1 MSRPNKIWFR
11 KDVGWWMVT
20 IAGEKIR
27 LAQGKK
33 NRKEAEQKFHE
44 VIAGRSQAPESPTAR
59 VADVIEAFLA
69 WTTIHRSS
77 ETNRN
82 YLSYGQSFSE
92 HAGYLQTSELK
103 PIHVTRWVDENGWR
117 QTTERNARRS
127 IHRAFSWACEEGIL
141 TRNPLQGMK
150 CPRAKARGRIMSD
163 AEYRTLLKHS
173 ASDFKTLLFTLKETG
188 CRPKEARTLRWE
200 HVREDRWVLDE
211 HKTAYKV
218 DKARVIYL
226 TAAMRKL
233 MVVLRR
239 RSTSPHVFLN
249 ARKEP
254 WTCNALRL
262 RIARL
267 KTKLNL
273 EDDLCAYMLRHA
285 FGTNAILN
293 GVDVATVA
301 ELMGHTSLEMVS
313 RVYLHL
319 ADQRSHLNAAVQTA
333 TRRRVPATLAQGA
346 PYPGA

>member
-103 PIHVTRWVDENGWR
+103 PIHVTRWIDENGWK

-150 CPRAKARGRIMSD
+150 SPGR
-163 AEYRTLLKHS
+163 K
-173 ASDFKTLLFTLKETG
+173 
-188 CRPKEARTLRWE
+188 P
-200 HVREDRWVLDE
+200 
-211 HKTAYKV
+211 
-218 DKARVIYL
+218 
-226 TAAMRKL
+226 
-233 MVVLRR
+233 
-239 RSTSPHVFLN
+239 
-249 ARKEP
+249 
-254 WTCNALRL
+254 
-262 RIARL
+262 
-267 KTKLNL
+267 
-273 EDDLCAYMLRHA
+273 
-285 FGTNAILN
+285 
-293 GVDVATVA
+293 VA
-301 ELMGHTSLEMVS
+301 GS
-313 RVYLHL
+313 
-319 ADQRSHLNAAVQTA
+319 
-333 TRRRVPATLAQGA
+333 
-346 PYPGA
+346 

>member
-11 KDVGWWMVT
+11 MDVGWWMVT

-59 VADVIEAFLA
+59 VADIVEAFLA
-69 WTTIHRSS
+69 WTKIHRSS

-82 YLSYGQSFSE
+82 YFWYGQSFSE
-92 HAGYLQTSELK
+92 CCGYLQTSELK
-103 PIHVTRWVDENGWR
+103 PIHITRWIDEKGWK

-127 IHRAFSWACEEGIL
+127 VYRAFSWACEEGVL
-141 TRNPLQGMK
+141 TRNPLQGMR
-150 CPRAKARGRIMSD
+150 CPRAKPRGRFMSD

-173 ASDFKTLLFTLKETG
+173 AADFKLLLFSLKETG

-200 HVREDRWVLDE
+200 NVREDRWVLDE
-211 HKTAYKV
+211 HKTSYKV
-218 DKARVIYL
+218 DKPRVIYL

-233 MVVLRR
+233 MNVLRR

-249 ARKEP
+249 SRNKP
-254 WTCNALRL
+254 WTCNALRH
-262 RIARL
+262 RIAHL
-267 KTKLNL
+267 KKTLNL
-273 EDDLCAYMLRHA
+273 QDDLCVYMLRHA

-319 ADQRSHLNAAVQTA
+319 ADQGAHLNAAVEKA
-333 TRRRVPATLAQGA
+333 TRRRVPATPASA
-346 PYPGA
+346 AASPGA

>member
-20 IAGEKIR
+20 LSGEKIR
-27 LAQGKK
+27 LAQGKES
-33 NRKEAEQKFHE
+33 RKAAEQKFHE
-44 VIAGRSQAPESPTAR
+44 LMASRSQAPESPTAR

-69 WTTIHRSS
+69 WTKVHRSS

-82 YLSYGQSFSE
+82 YISYGQGFSE
-92 HAGYLQTSELK
+92 HSGYMPTSELK
-103 PIHVTRWVDENGWR
+103 PIHVTRWVDENGWT

-127 IHRAFSWACEEGIL
+127 IYRAFSWACEEGIL

-150 CPRAKARGRIMSD
+150 CPRAKARSRFMSD
-163 AEYRTLLKHS
+163 GEYRTLLKHS
-173 ASDFKTLLFTLKETG
+173 DSDFKTLLFALKETG
-188 CRPKEARTLRWE
+188 CRPKEARVLRWDQ
-200 HVREDRWVLDE
+200 VRDDRWVLEE

-218 DKARVIYL
+218 EKPRVIYL
-226 TAAMRKL
+226 TTPMRK
-233 MVVLRR
+233 MMDVLRR
-239 RSTSPHVFLN
+239 RSTSPQVFLN
-249 ARKEP
+249 SRRKP
-254 WTCNALRL
+254 WTCNAVRL

-267 KTKLNL
+267 KAKLNL
-273 EDDLCAYMLRHA
+273 PDDLCAYMLRHA

-319 ADQRSHLNAAVQTA
+319 ADQHTHLNAAVDKA
-333 TRRRVPATLAQGA
+333 TRPHALATPSPVVAR
-346 PYPGA
+346 PGV